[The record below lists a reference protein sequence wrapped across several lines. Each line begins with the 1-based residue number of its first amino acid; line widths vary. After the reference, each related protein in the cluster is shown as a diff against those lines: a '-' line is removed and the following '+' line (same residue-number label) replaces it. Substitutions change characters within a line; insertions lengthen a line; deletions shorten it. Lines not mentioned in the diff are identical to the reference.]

1 MRALNKSFHFLI
13 LSALLVSCADSDQSI
28 ATNPPALETKH
39 YNTTILVEG
48 SPFHGIHG
56 LTFDA
61 NDKILVGSVVGMN
74 IHMVDPDSG
83 TISLYQDSPQG
94 MADDLEF
101 SPDGT
106 LVWTAIILGE
116 LYARSPSGTVTRIA
130 AGLPGLNAIAFRADG
145 RLFASQVFLGDAL
158 HEFDI
163 SGEKPPRKIMEGMGG
178 LNGFDFGADG
188 KLYGPL
194 WFKGQIVQVD
204 VDSGEMNV
212 IADGFRV
219 PAAANFDSKNLLHVI
234 DNESGEIFQ
243 VDIETGDKKLIAT
256 APSNLDNLA
265 FDSNDRLFV
274 TNMSDNAIYEIN
286 RENGSFRR
294 VVGGPLTTP
303 AGISLDGDMLYIAD
317 LFSLSKVDI
326 NTGEVMDISRL
337 ISDHEYPVSV
347 TANGE
352 HLITGSSNAGMIQGY
367 DKKSESRKWRWTGFN
382 SPGGLLEMMDGSVL
396 VAETGTGKI
405 LRVTGDQG
413 TSRTVLAE
421 NLLEPMGMALSK
433 DQQSLYVAEAGAGNL
448 IKIELSTGT
457 QSIIA
462 SDLSA
467 PEAVA
472 IHPDGSLLIAETGA
486 DRITQLKA
494 DGSSQTIA
502 TNLPLGLQGYPGLP
516 GSFLPTGLA
525 VSRHGSIFVSS
536 DIDNSI
542 IKLTP

>member
-1 MRALNKSFHFLI
+1 MHDLNRRLHIII
-13 LSALLVSCADSDQSI
+13 LSALLVSCADSDQPV
-28 ATNPPALETKH
+28 AVDPPAPETKP
-39 YNTTILVEG
+39 YNASILVEG

-61 NDKILVGSVVGMN
+61 DDNILVGSVVGMN
-74 IHMVDPDSG
+74 IHKVDPESG
-83 TISLYQDSPQG
+83 AFSLYQDSPQG

-101 SPDGT
+101 SQDGT

-116 LYARSPSGTVTRIA
+116 LYARAPSGTVTRIA
-130 AGLPGLNAIAFRADG
+130 AGLPGLNAIAFKQDG

-158 HEFDI
+158 YEFDI
-163 SGEKPPRKIMEGMGG
+163 TGEKPPRKIMEGMGG

-212 IADGFRV
+212 IAEGFRV
-219 PAAANFDSKNLLHVI
+219 PAAANFDSQNLLHVI

-303 AGISLDGDMLYIAD
+303 SGISLDGDMLYIAD
-317 LFSLSKVDI
+317 LFSLSKVDVRS
-326 NTGEVMDISRL
+326 GEVMDISRI

-347 TANGE
+347 TANGK
-352 HLITGSSNAGMIQGY
+352 HLITGSSNAGMVQGY
-367 DKKSESRKWRWTGFN
+367 DKQTELRLWRWSGFS
-382 SPGGLLEMMDGSVL
+382 SPGGLIEMMDGSVL
-396 VAETGTGKI
+396 VAETGSGKI
-405 LRVTGDQG
+405 LSVTGDEG

-421 NLLEPMGMALSK
+421 NLQEPMGMALSK

-448 IKIELSTGT
+448 IKIKLDTGA

-462 SDLSA
+462 SELSS
-467 PEAVA
+467 PEAVT
-472 IHPDGSLLIAETGA
+472 IQPDGSVLVAETGA
-486 DRITQLKA
+486 DRITQINA
-494 DGSSQTIA
+494 DGSRRIIA
-502 TNLPLGLQGYPGLP
+502 TNLPLGLQGYPGMP
-516 GSFLPTGLA
+516 SSFLPTGLA
-525 VSRHGSIFVSS
+525 VNREGTIFVSS
-536 DIDNSI
+536 DIDNTI